1 MINILSLIALY
12 LTSFHSLSYTSSNGS
27 AVPFSIY
34 QGKKV
39 LIVNMATG
47 SPKVSQI
54 EGLQEL
60 QERFGDSLV
69 IIAFPSNSFGN
80 EPKTDAEIMTM
91 CIDTYGATFKIAQKG
106 PVVGNGMQQ
115 TYSWLAQ
122 SSENGTVNGVVST
135 DFQKF
140 LIDGQGNIVGYFSSK
155 VEPMDSKLIA
165 AISAN

>member
-1 MINILSLIALY
+1 MLQILSLMTFF
-12 LTSFHSLSYTSSNGS
+12 LTSFYSNSYISSNGTTTSLS
-27 AVPFSIY
+27 AY

-39 LIVNMATG
+39 LVVNIATG
-47 SPKVSQI
+47 SSKVGQLA
-54 EGLQEL
+54 GLQQL

-80 EPKTDAEIMTM
+80 ETKTDSEIRSI
-91 CIDTYGATFKIAQKG
+91 CSNTYGATFKLAQKG
-106 PVVGNGMQQ
+106 AVAGNGIQQ
-115 TYSWLAQ
+115 IYSWLSQ
-122 SSENGTVNGVVST
+122 SSENGNINGVITT

-155 VEPMDSKLIA
+155 VEPMDSKIIA